1 MIQPAARKRREIKGI
16 RLVCGLLLKGFE
28 PSNSGILV
36 LRRILFALTA
46 AAAAALLSCSDNT
59 GPETRPDAELNI
71 VQQSTLAPPLDSTV
85 VRLWAKVSDGR
96 EVRIEYQPP
105 LDSAEDFLRFE
116 VPGDAL
122 LRKPDGSPFQVGDSI
137 LITITVV
144 DPARFLFRFEP
155 SGLQFNPEHPARLKI
170 HYMFSNHDFNHDG
183 VVDSDDDAIEHIL
196 DLWQREGTTSPWFR
210 VGSVKF
216 EESDEID
223 ANILSFSEY
232 ALAW

>member
-1 MIQPAARKRREIKGI
+1 M
-16 RLVCGLLLKGFE
+16 
-28 PSNSGILV
+28 
-36 LRRILFALTA
+36 LRRILLALTA
-46 AAAAALLSCSDNT
+46 AAVLACSDNT
-59 GPETRPDAELNI
+59 GPDSRADADLNI
-71 VQQSTLAPPLDSTV
+71 VQQDTLAPPLDSMV
-85 VRLWAKVSDGR
+85 ARFWAKVGDGR

-122 LRKPDGSPFQVGDSI
+122 LRKPDGSAFQVGDSI

-144 DPARFLFRFEP
+144 DQARFLFRFEP

-170 HYMFSNHDFNHDG
+170 HYSLSNHDFNEDG
-183 VVDSDDDAIEHIL
+183 AVDSDDDAIEHIL
-196 DLWQREGTTSPWFR
+196 DLWRREGTTSPWFR
-210 VGSVKF
+210 VGSGKF